1 MKRVLIVDD
10 EQPMVLGL
18 SLLIK
23 RHFSQDY
30 SIVGTA
36 SSGREAVELDAVL
49 NPDILLMDVQMP
61 GISGLEAIRTIA
73 RKGNPKAFVLVTAYE
88 RFDIAREALSLG
100 VCDYLLK
107 PVSRDRLE
115 IALRVA
121 SDYLDRLNMLA
132 ERELELR
139 DTMRRLAPSL
149 SRALFDCMEHGG
161 SEDETGM
168 LVDTLGIRASHGI
181 AGVAIFPSGDVKV
194 SELYR
199 RFRDILEYKTEAM
212 AGPLRDGR
220 WCTLFIPLQSA
231 SDSRSSAIRSLVQQT
246 LPSPAGWEIGMW
258 FGSPV
263 PIGMLARSFREAFQH
278 FAASV
283 SGRMPESPAAIE
295 YADAAKHDSGHT
307 SAAPFLAMLSGI
319 LEDIGAGRFHAA
331 SRSFSSWVESWKV
344 QNLEGSRMLQAAATV
359 LTALAGKLHAAG
371 AISLA
376 RSESAIDMSELRAIL
391 ESGAKSAFIQR
402 CMEKFNSLLQS
413 AEDSRPYSQVV
424 RKALQ
429 YIENHFAEQI
439 SLESAAES
447 IGISP
452 GRLSRLMAEE
462 TGRGFARTL
471 IEYRMQ
477 RAQELLRTPG
487 WTVRRVSEA
496 CGYPDANYFARLFR
510 KLTGFSPKEFAERR
524 EEENG

>member
-1 MKRVLIVDD
+1 
-10 EQPMVLGL
+10 
-18 SLLIK
+18 
-23 RHFSQDY
+23 
-30 SIVGTA
+30 
-36 SSGREAVELDAVL
+36 
-49 NPDILLMDVQMP
+49 
-61 GISGLEAIRTIA
+61 
-73 RKGNPKAFVLVTAYE
+73 
-88 RFDIAREALSLG
+88 
-100 VCDYLLK
+100 
-107 PVSRDRLE
+107 
-115 IALRVA
+115 
-121 SDYLDRLNMLA
+121 
-132 ERELELR
+132 
-139 DTMRRLAPSL
+139 
-149 SRALFDCMEHGG
+149 
-161 SEDETGM
+161 
-168 LVDTLGIRASHGI
+168 
-181 AGVAIFPSGDVKV
+181 
-194 SELYR
+194 
-199 RFRDILEYKTEAM
+199 
-212 AGPLRDGR
+212 
-220 WCTLFIPLQSA
+220 
-231 SDSRSSAIRSLVQQT
+231 
-246 LPSPAGWEIGMW
+246 
-258 FGSPV
+258 
-263 PIGMLARSFREAFQH
+263 
-278 FAASV
+278 
-283 SGRMPESPAAIE
+283 
-295 YADAAKHDSGHT
+295 
-307 SAAPFLAMLSGI
+307 
-319 LEDIGAGRFHAA
+319 
-331 SRSFSSWVESWKV
+331 
-344 QNLEGSRMLQAAATV
+344 MLQAAATV